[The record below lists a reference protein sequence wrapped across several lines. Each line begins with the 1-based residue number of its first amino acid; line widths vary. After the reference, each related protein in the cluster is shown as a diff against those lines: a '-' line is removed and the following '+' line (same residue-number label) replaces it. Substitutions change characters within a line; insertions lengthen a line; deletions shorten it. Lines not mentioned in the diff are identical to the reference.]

1 MKPATRY
8 TLPLLTALL
17 LAGNA
22 ALAGENATAIKTD
35 SLRDRPFSDA
45 KTVATLNAGSPV
57 EILKREGGWYQIK
70 SAQGSGWI
78 RMLSLRKGDAGK
90 PAAGASAS
98 SLASLASGRAGTGK
112 VVSTTGIRG
121 LNEEELKAAHFDEK
135 QVSLAE
141 SYQVS
146 RAEAQKFAAS
156 AKLKPAKLD
165 YLP

>member
-1 MKPATRY
+1 MRLSTRH
-8 TLPLLTALL
+8 TLPLLAALL

-22 ALAGENATAIKTD
+22 ALAGDNATAVKTD
-35 SLRDRPFSDA
+35 SLRDQPFADA
-45 KTVATLNAGSPV
+45 KTVATLNAGSTV
-57 EILKREGGWYQIK
+57 EIIKREGGWYQVK

-78 RMLSLRKGDAGK
+78 RMLSLRRGDGDK

-121 LNEEELKAAHFDEK
+121 LNEEELKAAKFDEK

-146 RAEAQKFAAS
+146 RAEAQKFAAG